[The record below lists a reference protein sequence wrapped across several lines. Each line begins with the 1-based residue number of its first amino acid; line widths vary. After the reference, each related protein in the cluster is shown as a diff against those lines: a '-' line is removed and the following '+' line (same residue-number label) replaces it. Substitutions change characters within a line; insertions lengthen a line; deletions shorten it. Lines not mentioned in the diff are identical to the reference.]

1 MSQPFLVAEAVT
13 GLPGKYVAVKDAVKG
28 FKAIIDG
35 EVDDVPEQAFFN
47 TGTIEDVLEN
57 AKKLEK

>member
-1 MSQPFLVAEAVT
+1 MKIKLLFTVQERLRN
-13 GLPGKYVAVKDAVKG
+13 KYVAVKDAVKG